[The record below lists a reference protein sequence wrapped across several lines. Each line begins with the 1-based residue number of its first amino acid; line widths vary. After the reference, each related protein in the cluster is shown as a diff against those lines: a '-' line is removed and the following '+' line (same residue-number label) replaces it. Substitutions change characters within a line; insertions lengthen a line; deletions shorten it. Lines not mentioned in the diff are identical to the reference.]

1 MYWEPCGNHRV
12 QGVSVLEHATSGA
25 VGLVTKAWEAYVSAW
40 GAAARI
46 YAGVPLIAWTAHWW
60 VLWQRWHCHLSEDKW
75 FCLLHKIK
83 ATSVW
88 EGEGISLCTGSAHCA
103 RRKPIWSSSH
113 AVGTQSAQHL
123 KRCKIYLLSVFLIWF
138 YLIKAAILLC
148 HLLLGLS
155 YWHKKKKS
163 PKQTR
168 CLSLWPTKCRTGE
181 NPCFFERG
189 FLSFFLFFKHTY
201 SSKKKTTT
209 FHGPYIAILCFAAQ
223 TQPLIMSS

>member
-25 VGLVTKAWEAYVSAW
+25 VGLVTEAWEAYVSAW

-88 EGEGISLCTGSAHCA
+88 EGEGISLCTRSAHCA

-123 KRCKIYLLSVFLIWF
+123 KRCKIYLLSVFFIWF

-148 HLLLGLS
+148 HLLSGLS
-155 YWHKKKKS
+155 YWHKKKKI
-163 PKQTR
+163 PKTNQV
-168 CLSLWPTKCRTGE
+168 LVSLTHQVQNRRKSM
-181 NPCFFERG
+181 FFWERI
-189 FLSFFLFFKHTY
+189 SFLFYF
-201 SSKKKTTT
+201 
-209 FHGPYIAILCFAAQ
+209 L
-223 TQPLIMSS
+223 